1 MLKKVMPTSYLFVA
15 LLLIILLHYTLPIV
29 TIIASPWN
37 LVGLLPLILG
47 VVINVIAD
55 LDLKRGKTTV
65 KPFQESR
72 TLVTD
77 GAYRMS
83 RHPMY
88 LGFVLIL
95 LGISL
100 LLGSASPYVVVIL
113 FAILME
119 LLYIREEESM
129 LEEQFG
135 QEWSQY
141 RSRVRK
147 WI

>member
-77 GAYRMS
+77 RAYRIS